1 MVVCLCSGAALF
13 GVLGGVCMG
22 SLLKREEQFFLQYSF
37 ILEANLTFTVAAF
50 SSSGQE
56 TEQSQY
62 HGI

>member
-1 MVVCLCSGAALF
+1 M
-13 GVLGGVCMG
+13 CMG